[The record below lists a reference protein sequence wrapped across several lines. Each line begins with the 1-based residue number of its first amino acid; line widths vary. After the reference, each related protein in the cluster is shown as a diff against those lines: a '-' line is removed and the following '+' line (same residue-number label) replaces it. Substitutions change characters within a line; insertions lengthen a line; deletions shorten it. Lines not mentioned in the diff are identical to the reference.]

1 MPNNIR
7 IGEVTAPANALKG
20 IRRVD
25 GRLQNHKNARK
36 KDRISQEST
45 RARTR
50 LVEECPYPWTS
61 TARFVKGSAVFLALL
76 VLLAFLGPAG
86 ASRVEGDLLLSGPLR
101 LLDQASI
108 QAEPQAFFLDMTED
122 VRELRM
128 RFPQLTLQR
137 WGERGVATPL
147 VSISDPTSG
156 ATTEVLQDVEVTL
169 AHGSHEG
176 WLGIYPAEGARLQMD
191 FEPGATWTASAPQRY
206 GNAEGTHAPP
216 SPGVNE
222 YKLHVGSIHITAL
235 GSGRFIYQ
243 GPGMLKAHGIDVH
256 VKAANASF
264 DVSTGAARTPDGEPV
279 HTFENTWIFLEFNES
294 TIVLDTSEEAE
305 AALGPGE
312 VGWVGEA
319 WMEPAAGSL
328 QADGKTVALGQGPV
342 KVAGDA
348 YGRLVPVAGP
358 SGPQLSLSLVTP
370 PAGEHSFIGSLR
382 AAPAGSLPLPLLI
395 LVAVAAGAGGVA
407 AWTLRRRAR
416 GELGLVD
423 EALAAYREAARL
435 LRDGQ
440 AELDAALLGLGSG
453 VLSETEA
460 EDLLVTAME
469 RSPALV
475 LELEDHPALGA
486 ALRLSPR
493 LAAAMRAA
501 HRRLGD
507 A

>member
-1 MPNNIR
+1 M
-7 IGEVTAPANALKG
+7 
-20 IRRVD
+20 
-25 GRLQNHKNARK
+25 
-36 KDRISQEST
+36 
-45 RARTR
+45 
-50 LVEECPYPWTS
+50 
-61 TARFVKGSAVFLALL
+61 
-76 VLLAFLGPAG
+76 
-86 ASRVEGDLLLSGPLR
+86 EGDLLLSGPLR

-416 GELGLVD
+416 GELDPEEMLTLAHLAGEGGRHDEALGWIRRARALAPESGALALEEAFHLGELGLVD